1 MPNRLLLDTSRAGT
15 PALPR
20 TAALALSLL
29 LYGGCATVSEQ
40 DVALDADVA
49 PEPSPVTVI
58 ADRPFEMD
66 TLYSLLVAEIAGER
80 RRFDVMLSN
89 YAQQAEATS
98 DPGVTARAARL
109 ARYLNAHAVAL
120 EMSQLWLQIAPEN
133 PEAHYIALAE
143 LIHSNRLL
151 EAMPHAIFLQ
161 ERGEIS
167 GFDAI
172 GARAQ
177 QGGDIETT
185 RQLLKD
191 YQPLLKRYPDDI
203 ALNVGAS
210 LLHQHAGDLEPA
222 LTYAQTAKTI
232 DPEDFQAAAQ
242 EARVLQQMGRTD
254 QALNKMKALVNKN
267 PDNVHLRLQLAR
279 TLLKTDLSEAQ
290 EQFATL
296 LSSAP
301 GDQDLL
307 MTLALVEYERGLL
320 DDAKARFSELTQSES
335 AKHRSSAHYYLGRIA
350 YSQKDEEAAIN
361 HFSQVQP
368 GSDYLPALAQ
378 LTELLVA
385 RGDGKQ
391 ALALIIDQRQNAAPD
406 QREHIEGLY
415 LLEAHLLTSGGLLAQ
430 ALQTLT
436 RAIEDFPE
444 STKLF
449 YTRAMLFTRMD
460 ELEQA
465 ERDFKSVLALTPEN
479 AAALNAWGYTLADR
493 TDRLEEAYQYIRK
506 AYQLT
511 PDDPA
516 VIDSMGWVEY
526 LRGNYEEALTKLQ
539 RAMQTMPDHEIAAHL
554 GEVLWVTGQEQEARR
569 VWREGLKLAPESDI
583 ILETIDR
590 LNATP

>member
-1 MPNRLLLDTSRAGT
+1 MPNRLLLNACPSVL
-15 PALPR
+15 LPLPK
-20 TAALALSLL
+20 TTALALSLFIS
-29 LYGGCATVSEQ
+29 GCATVPKSE
-40 DVALDADVA
+40 VAEADVA
-49 PEPSPVTVI
+49 PEPTPAPVI
-58 ADRPFEMD
+58 ANKPFEMD

-89 YAQQAEATS
+89 YVLQAEVTS

-109 ARYLNAHAVAL
+109 ARYLNAHSTAL
-120 EMSQLWLQIAPEN
+120 EMSQLWLQIAPDN

-177 QGGDIETT
+177 QGGDINIT
-185 RQLLKD
+185 RQLLKK
-191 YQPLLKRYPDDI
+191 YQPLLKRYPNDV

-210 LLHQHAGDLEPA
+210 LLYQHAGNLEPA
-222 LTYAQTAKTI
+222 LGYAEKAKII
-232 DPEDFQAAAQ
+232 DPDDFQSAAQ
-242 EARVLQQMGRTD
+242 EARVLQQMGRTE
-254 QALNKMKALVNKN
+254 QALGKLKELVDKN
-267 PDNVHLRLQLAR
+267 PDNAHLRLQLAR
-279 TLLKTDLSEAQ
+279 TLLKTDLAEAQ
-290 EQFATL
+290 KQFETL
-296 LSSAP
+296 LSNAP

-320 DDAKARFSELTQSES
+320 DDAKARFSELAQSQS

-350 YSQKDEEAAIN
+350 HAQKDEEAAIT
-361 HFSQVQP
+361 HFSQVQA

-385 RGDGKQ
+385 QGDGKR
-391 ALALIIDQRQNAAPD
+391 ALALIIDQRQNASPD
-406 QREHIEGLY
+406 QREQIEGLY
-415 LLEAHLLTSGGLLAQ
+415 LLEAHLLTSRGLLTQ

-449 YTRAMLFTRMD
+449 YTRAMLFTRLD

-465 ERDFKSVLALTPEN
+465 ERDFKSVLAITPEN

-506 AYQLT
+506 AYQLA

-526 LRGNYEEALTKLQ
+526 LRGNYEEALTQLR
-539 RAMQTMPDHEIAAHL
+539 RAMKTMPDHEIAAHL
-554 GEVLWVTGQEQEARR
+554 GEVLWVTGQEQEAQR

-583 ILETIDR
+583 ILETINR
-590 LNATP
+590 LKANP